1 MLSRC
6 FNNYP
11 NSLFK
16 IDHFPSSDL
25 RIINSRM
32 TNSGMSEFLSWQT
45 TWKKI
50 IEAIERDVAE
60 FNRSGHELTVSRFS
74 CVLMSSDEIFLGV
87 QVVSK
92 NGPTETVVVRIDPST
107 RVIQFD
113 GTISKPG
120 VPRRDFFTINY
131 DGCIVLKEHVVGQP
145 QPSNEPMT
153 PDQLS
158 SLILATLFG
167 NRRRTA

>member
-1 MLSRC
+1 
-6 FNNYP
+6 
-11 NSLFK
+11 
-16 IDHFPSSDL
+16 
-25 RIINSRM
+25 M
-32 TNSGMSEFLSWQT
+32 TNSGMSEFLSLQT

-60 FNRSGHELTVSRFS
+60 FNRSGHELTVSRVS

-92 NGPTETVVVRIDPST
+92 NGPTEAVVVRIDPST

-113 GTISKPG
+113 DTISKPG

-131 DGCIVLKEHVVGQP
+131 DGCIVLKEHVVFGQP

-153 PDQLS
+153 PEQFS

-167 NRRRTA
+167 NRRRIA